1 MNNQISEFKIDA
13 YSPQEMAQRVEKIGV
28 AKAKLDFWTLLA
40 LGILAGAFISLGA
53 VFSTLIIH
61 DSKLSFGLTQLM
73 GGIAFSLGLILV
85 IVGGAELFTGNALIT
100 MAFAS
105 KKIGLRQLLRNWL
118 VVYIGNFIGA
128 LTMVIWIYLSRH
140 WTMNQ
145 YLVGAKA
152 VLIANAKVNL
162 GFMEAL
168 VKGILCNALVCLAVW
183 LCFSGRNVV
192 DKIFAIV
199 FPVSAFV
206 ACGFEHSIANMYFI
220 PLGILLK
227 NNPTVLSATTILT
240 DKEVLFNNLTV
251 RNFLIRNLIPVT
263 LGNIIG
269 GVILVALIY
278 WFVYLRKD

>member
-1 MNNQISEFKIDA
+1 
-13 YSPQEMAQRVEKIGV
+13 
-28 AKAKLDFWTLLA
+28 
-40 LGILAGAFISLGA
+40 
-53 VFSTLIIH
+53 
-61 DSKLSFGLTQLM
+61 M